1 MDRKELELAVSEI
14 RSCGEMLLGAAE
26 RLARALEESPAEQVE
41 TIAPQEDQLTIEDVR
56 CVLAQ
61 KSREGFTAEISAL
74 LEKHGAAKLSE
85 LASEHY
91 AELLKEAERI
101 GT

>member
-26 RLARALEESPAEQVE
+26 RLVRAFEESPAE
-41 TIAPQEDQLTIEDVR
+41 TIAPQEESLTIEDVR
-56 CVLAQ
+56 RVLAQ
-61 KSREGFTAEISAL
+61 KSREGFTAEIRTL
-74 LEKHGAAKLSE
+74 LEKHGADRLSNIAPE
-85 LASEHY
+85 QY
-91 AELLKEAERI
+91 AALLKEAEKI

>member
-26 RLARALEESPAEQVE
+26 RLTRAFEASPAEQIE
-41 TIAPQEDQLTIEDVR
+41 ISTPQEELLTIEDVR
-56 CVLAQ
+56 RVLTQ
-61 KSREGFTAEISAL
+61 KSREGFTAEIRTL
-74 LEKHGAAKLSE
+74 LEKHGADKLSDIARE
-85 LASEHY
+85 QY
-91 AELLKEAERI
+91 AALLKEVELI